1 MYIAMVYMLLFPL
14 FFCFLLSMFLMA
26 FCYYFSLTIFI
37 EDNQSGSDVSKIHK
51 IALYGTTL
59 VSLPH
64 VYYHS
69 HCSHFGRLYFLFGK
83 V

>member
-1 MYIAMVYMLLFPL
+1 
-14 FFCFLLSMFLMA
+14 MFLMA